1 MSLFKNIKF
10 QILLFCLTCTLIIFT
25 LNKKQNNSFQLAFN
39 LRNLIINDKMTE
51 RCQKAEKNF
60 LDKYNSTDYT
70 KPENNTFEGL
80 DKYQDVLKKMIQE
93 KEFGLIKK
101 YLPKIVIFASFL
113 VVDVLLIIFWFL
125 FCGCSFCAKKRQTS
139 FGGCSNFYYI
149 LFFIFSIATIT
160 ICAYGITKSP
170 GTYISLNGVICSIHK
185 LVFHFIKGTNNEIP
199 DSNWIGLNQ
208 TLIFIDELSSVHT
221 RIDKQSEKQCS
232 GDEDICNLYNET
244 IEALKTDSDNSS
256 SLNEAKKNI
265 ESFSELFNNI
275 NNRTLDDLEL
285 AMGYLD
291 KYFKLGLL
299 IIFLVLMLLCFFRFI
314 SLFFYCCSN
323 CDCLGCLF
331 HLIWNIEMLVII
343 VSIIIGVAFGI
354 TGVISK
360 DLDPILH
367 YAITK
372 ENLEN
377 ENPFYF
383 KFNKEYVQAIN
394 ICFNGDRDLYSSLFK
409 PYHDAIQKTS
419 NDFNEEYSNI
429 KNKIEENPNQELKNN
444 YEALK
449 TIINDFGKFKNDLNE
464 EGLNCAFF
472 ETDLKILLEELKED
486 AAKKLTFF
494 SLVIIIAD
502 LAAVM
507 SIIVGTAI
515 VNNYKKNAPREMM
528 MQDRHIKMQPQG
540 SNRKMDSS
548 SDNLK
553 MKK

>member
-1 MSLFKNIKF
+1 MSLLKNIKF
-10 QILLFCLTCTLIIFT
+10 QILLFSLTCTLIIFIF
-25 LNKKQNNSFQLAFN
+25 NKRQNYSFKLAVN

-60 LDKYNSTDYT
+60 LDKYNSTDYP
-70 KPENNTFEGL
+70 KPKNETFEGL
-80 DKYQDVLKKMIQE
+80 DKYQDVLKNMIQE
-93 KEFGLIKK
+93 KKFGLIKK
-101 YLPKIVIFASFL
+101 YLPKIVIFAAFL

-139 FGGCSNFYYI
+139 FGGCSNCYYI
-149 LFFIFSIATIT
+149 LFFIFSIATII
-160 ICAYGITKSP
+160 ICAYGIIKSP
-170 GTYISLNGVICSIHK
+170 GTYNSLNGVICSIHK
-185 LVFHFIKGTNNEIP
+185 LVFHFIEGTNNEIP

-208 TLIFIDELSSVHT
+208 TLNLIDELSSVHI
-221 RIDKQSEKQCS
+221 RIDKQSEQQCS
-232 GDEDICNLYNET
+232 EDNGDICNLYNET
-244 IEALKTDSDNSS
+244 IDALKTDSDNVL
-256 SLNEAKKNI
+256 SLNETKKNI
-265 ESFSELFNNI
+265 ESFYELFNSI

-299 IIFLVLMLLCFFRFI
+299 IIFLVLMLLCFFGFI

-331 HLIWNIEMLVII
+331 HLFWNIEMFVII

-360 DLDPILH
+360 DLDPILN
-367 YAITK
+367 YAITN
-372 ENLEN
+372 ENLKN

-383 KFNKEYVQAIN
+383 KFSKDDVQAIN
-394 ICFNGDRDLYSSLFK
+394 ICFNGDGDLYSSLFK
-409 PYHDAIQKTS
+409 PYIDAIQNIS
-419 NDFNEEYSNI
+419 NDFKTGYSN
-429 KNKIEENPNQELKNN
+429 NKITIDSNSELKKN

-449 TIINDFGKFKNDLNE
+449 TIIDDLDKFRDDLNE
-464 EGLNCAFF
+464 GELNCTFF
-472 ETDLKILLEELKED
+472 EKDFQILLEELKED

-494 SLVIIIAD
+494 ALVIIIAD

-507 SIIVGTAI
+507 SIIVGTTI
-515 VNNYKKNAPREMM
+515 VNNYKKNAPKEMTI
-528 MQDRHIKMQPQG
+528 QERHIKMQPQG

>member
-1 MSLFKNIKF
+1 MSLLKNIKF
-10 QILLFCLTCTLIIFT
+10 QILLFSLTCTLIIFIF
-25 LNKKQNNSFQLAFN
+25 NKKQNYSFKLAVN

-60 LDKYNSTDYT
+60 LDKYNSTDYP
-70 KPENNTFEGL
+70 KPKNETFEEL
-80 DKYQDVLKKMIQE
+80 DKYQDVLKNMIQE
-93 KEFGLIKK
+93 KNFGLIKK
-101 YLPKIVIFASFL
+101 YLPKIVIFAAFL

-149 LFFIFSIATIT
+149 LFFIFSIATII
-160 ICAYGITKSP
+160 ICAYGIIKSP
-170 GTYISLNGVICSIHK
+170 GTYNSLNGVICSIHK
-185 LVFHFIKGTNNEIP
+185 LVFHFIEGTNNEIP

-208 TLIFIDELSSVHT
+208 TLNLIDELSSVHI
-221 RIDKQSEKQCS
+221 RIDKQSEQQCS
-232 GDEDICNLYNET
+232 EDNEDICNLYNEA
-244 IEALKTDSDNSS
+244 IDALKTDSNNVL

-265 ESFSELFNNI
+265 ESFYELFNSI

-299 IIFLVLMLLCFFRFI
+299 IIFLVLMLLCFFGFI

-331 HLIWNIEMLVII
+331 HLFWNIEMFVII

-360 DLDPILH
+360 DLDPIIN

-372 ENLEN
+372 ENLKN

-383 KFNKEYVQAIN
+383 KFSKEYVQAIN
-394 ICFNGDRDLYSSLFK
+394 ICFNGDGDLYSSLFK
-409 PYHDAIQKTS
+409 SYNDAIQNTS
-419 NDFNEEYSNI
+419 NDFNTGYSD
-429 KNKIEENPNQELKNN
+429 IENSIDPNSGLKNN

-449 TIINDFGKFKNDLNE
+449 KIIEDLDKYRDDLNE
-464 EGLNCAFF
+464 GELSCTFF
-472 ETDLKILLEELKED
+472 EKDFQILLEELKED

-494 SLVIIIAD
+494 ALVIIIAD

-515 VNNYKKNAPREMM
+515 VNNYKKNAPKEMT
-528 MQDRHIKMQPQG
+528 MQERHIKMQPQG